1 MPRTYLAF
9 LKSSPSGWSTA
20 ILAVGPTGILPVEF
34 SANCRQDARMLH
46 RLETCAPTYAS
57 AFQQCWVLAWLA
69 PNCLVNRTDRALSR
83 GAKNALHKFAPM
95 KVAVFSTKKYDR
107 EFLEAANQS
116 RHELLF
122 LEPRLSAETAS
133 LAAGSEAVCVFVN
146 DQLDAGIIE
155 ILAQSDIRLIAL
167 RCAGYNN
174 VDLKTAAKHGLTV
187 VRVPG
192 YSPYAVA
199 EHAVGLMLALNRK
212 LHRAY
217 NRVREGNFAL
227 DGLLGFDVNGRT
239 AGVIGT
245 GKIGSVVAKI
255 LVGFGCRVFAFDPI
269 ENDNCR
275 QIGVRYSALDELLAR
290 SDIVTLHCPLTPAN
304 QHMIDAAVI
313 AKMKTGVM
321 LVNTSRGALIDTAAV
336 IAALKSGQIG
346 YLGLDV
352 YEEEEEIFFEDRS
365 GLILSDDVFARLLTF
380 PNVIITG
387 HQAFFTRD
395 ALENIAV
402 VTIENITDFEQQR
415 SSGDETIDHAT

>member
-1 MPRTYLAF
+1 
-9 LKSSPSGWSTA
+9 
-20 ILAVGPTGILPVEF
+20 
-34 SANCRQDARMLH
+34 
-46 RLETCAPTYAS
+46 
-57 AFQQCWVLAWLA
+57 
-69 PNCLVNRTDRALSR
+69 LVAEII
-83 GAKNALHKFAPM
+83 KM
-95 KVAVFSTKKYDR
+95 KVAFFSARAYDR
-107 EFLEAANQS
+107 EFFGAANASQL
-116 RHELLF
+116 ELHF
-122 LEPRLSAETAS
+122 FEPHLSEETTG
-133 LAAGSEAVCVFVN
+133 LAAGFHAVCVFAN
-146 DQLDAGIIE
+146 DNLDARVVAK
-155 ILAQSDIRLIAL
+155 LADFGVRLIAL

-174 VDLKTAAKHGLTV
+174 VDLAAAQKHGITV

-199 EHAVGLMLALNRK
+199 EHTIGLILALNRK

-255 LVGFGCRVFAFDPI
+255 LTGFGCRVLAFDPI

-275 QIGVRYSALDELLAR
+275 QIGVRYSTLDELLAR
-290 SDIVTLHCPLTPAN
+290 SDIITLHCPLTPKN
-304 QHMIDAAVI
+304 KHMINASALR
-313 AKMKTGVM
+313 KMRDGVM
-321 LVNTSRGALIDTAAV
+321 LINTSRGALLDTVAV
-336 IAALKSGQIG
+336 IDALKSGKIG

-352 YEEEEEIFFEDRS
+352 YEEEERIFFEDRS

-402 VTIENITDFEQQR
+402 TTIKNITGFEQGR
-415 SSGDETIDHAT
+415 PSGNEITDRAT